1 MKYLLNVLF
10 LFVFTLSVYAQVDN
24 QASLQDYFQEKDI
37 EPQKGEHGLFF
48 QIDKKGKGQKPKD
61 GDYVKIHYKG
71 MLLDG
76 TVFDESEK
84 DNPYVFRLGHR
95 LVIKGWDNGLQ
106 LFSEG
111 SKGTLFVPSNQGYG
125 DKGIADVIPKKA
137 NLIYEIEL
145 LEIMDD
151 KQYDQY
157 MRDQEKKERAA
168 YEAKK
173 KKQFLADKK
182 IVQEYVMKNKMKKAK
197 RTTSGMSYM
206 LTKKGKGETAKKGDY
221 IEVHYEGKLTDGT
234 VFDSSFEKKEPFKFT
249 LGRGKAIEGWEEGL
263 LNFKKGSEGWLIVPS
278 QMAYGP
284 REIREGKTHIPAN
297 SVLIFKIKVV
307 DLKPKTEMAKRK

>member
-1 MKYLLNVLF
+1 MKYLLNILF
-10 LFVFTLSVYAQVDN
+10 LLVFTLSVAAQVDN
-24 QASLQDYFQEKDI
+24 QAALDTYFQEKNI
-37 EPQKGEHGLFF
+37 EPKKGDHDLFF
-48 QIDKKGKGQKPKD
+48 QIEKKGKGQKPKD

-84 DNPYVFRLGHR
+84 DDPYVFRLGHR

-106 LFSEG
+106 YFSEG
-111 SKGTLFVPSNQGYG
+111 SKGTLFVPSSQGYG
-125 DKGIADVIPKKA
+125 DKGIADMIPKKA
-137 NLIYEIEL
+137 SLVYEIEL
-145 LEIMDD
+145 LEIMND

-157 MRDQEKKERAA
+157 MRDQEKKERAE

-173 KKQFLADKK
+173 KQQFLADKK

-197 RTTSGMSYM
+197 RLPSGLSYV

-234 VFDSSFEKKEPFKFT
+234 VFDSSFDKEPFKFT
-249 LGRGKAIEGWEEGL
+249 LGKRKAIQGWEEGL
-263 LNFKKGSEGWLIVPS
+263 LNFKRGSEGWLIVPS
-278 QMAYGP
+278 QLAYGP
-284 REIREGKTHIPAN
+284 REIREGKIHIPGN
-297 SVLIFKIKVV
+297 SVLVFKIKVV
-307 DLKPKTEMAKRK
+307 DLKPKTTVAKK

>member
-10 LFVFTLSVYAQVDN
+10 LFVFTLSLSGQVDN
-24 QASLQDYFQEKDI
+24 QVALKTYFQEKNI
-37 EPQKGEHGLFF
+37 EPQKGDNGLFF
-48 QIDKKGKGQKPKD
+48 QIEKKGKGQKPKD

-76 TVFDESEK
+76 TVFDESEQ

-106 LFSEG
+106 SFSEG
-111 SKGTLFVPSNQGYG
+111 SKGTLYVPANQGYG

-145 LEIMDD
+145 LEIMDN
-151 KQYDQY
+151 KQYNQY

-173 KKQFLADKK
+173 KQQFLADKK
-182 IVQEYVMKNKMKKAK
+182 IVQEHVMKNKMKKAK
-197 RTTSGMSYM
+197 RTASGVSYM
-206 LTKKGKGETAKKGDY
+206 LTKKGKGDVAKKGDY

-234 VFDSSFEKKEPFKFT
+234 VFDSSFDKAPFKFT

-278 QMAYGP
+278 QLAYGP

-297 SVLIFKIKVV
+297 SVLVFKIKIV
-307 DLKPKTEMAKRK
+307 DLKPKVVVAKRK